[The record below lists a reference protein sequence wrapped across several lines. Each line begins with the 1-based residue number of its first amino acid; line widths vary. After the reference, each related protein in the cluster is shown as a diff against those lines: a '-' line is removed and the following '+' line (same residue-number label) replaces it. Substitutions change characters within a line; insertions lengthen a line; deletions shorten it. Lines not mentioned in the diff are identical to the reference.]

1 MYKYLLAVLVI
12 AATGF
17 VSSAQAD
24 SDDLESN
31 WTVATMDI
39 DGSAWGVGTSI
50 YANEAMRIA
59 FANCHQMSKKT
70 IGCGALLKGVR
81 SGWILAK
88 RCGREVILEAD
99 EKLKDAE
106 DSGSRPRTRA
116 PASLCAGYAGLS
128 ATIPGRPSRRRGPRE
143 FEDFGASADD
153 EPSEKLNLR
162 VSVRGSARA
171 PLSTH
176 QGESMK
182 ATHKVAFAL
191 VTGVA
196 IGGAFIQGLQAQA
209 TPPTYVVIDISKI
222 TDPEGFK
229 TLGPKAG
236 PAVAAFGGKTII
248 RTENFTALDGA
259 APARFVVIADPSH
272 INQTVEYRW

>member
-106 DSGSRPRTRA
+106 NSAVARERELRQVYVPDMPACQRLFLVDPRGVVA
-116 PASLCAGYAGLS
+116 
-128 ATIPGRPSRRRGPRE
+128 RE
-143 FEDFGASADD
+143 
-153 EPSEKLNLR
+153 NLKT
-162 VSVRGSARA
+162 SVRV
-171 PLSTH
+171 PMT
-176 QGESMK
+176 
-182 ATHKVAFAL
+182 
-191 VTGVA
+191 
-196 IGGAFIQGLQAQA
+196 
-209 TPPTYVVIDISKI
+209 
-222 TDPEGFK
+222 
-229 TLGPKAG
+229 
-236 PAVAAFGGKTII
+236 
-248 RTENFTALDGA
+248 N
-259 APARFVVIADPSH
+259 PAR
-272 INQTVEYRW
+272 N